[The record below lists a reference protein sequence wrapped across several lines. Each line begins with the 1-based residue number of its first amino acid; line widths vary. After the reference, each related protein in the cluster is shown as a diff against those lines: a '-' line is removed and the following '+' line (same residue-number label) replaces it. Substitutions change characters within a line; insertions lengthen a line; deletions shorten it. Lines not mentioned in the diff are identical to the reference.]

1 MRGDFVN
8 AKIFLN
14 LPVKSLEVTREFYEK
29 LGFKIDP
36 NVTDEKSIGIVI
48 SEDIYIMFLK
58 ESFFK
63 SFTKKEI
70 PDFKNMAQ
78 CIVSLKVDSQLV
90 VDTIVDRAVEVG
102 AIEND
107 YAGDVSSMYIRSFS
121 DPAGHMFEIF
131 SR

>member
-1 MRGDFVN
+1 MN

-14 LPVKSLEVTREFYEK
+14 LPVKSLKVTREFYEK
-29 LGFKIDP
+29 IGFKADLNI
-36 NVTDEKSIGIVI
+36 TDEKSIGIVI
-48 SEDIYIMFLK
+48 NENIYTMFLK

-63 SFTKKEI
+63 CFTKKEI

-78 CIVSLKVDSQLV
+78 CIVSLKVNSQLA

-107 YAGDVSSMYIRSFS
+107 YAGDVSSMYVRSFY
-121 DPAGHMFEIF
+121 DPDGHMFEIF
-131 SR
+131 SG